1 LKCEIRK
8 EVLCEIKR
16 FKPYDFFQTLLHKA
30 SRAHQQAGAVPIP
43 VLHDWLSRNDVV
55 TSQAELG
62 DLIRSYSYSSKYGE
76 SQKEPY
82 LLYKDFLEYIV
93 VPARKEKL
101 REKVLRKSGLKGPV
115 KEKKK
120 PKKSEDG
127 QSVSGVSG
135 VSGQTKETSN
145 SVERR
150 KEEEKARISTEFA
163 TAQVFEQEL
172 RLHRQIMIVKQ
183 KIMKTNFEQIIYRE
197 TQPTV
202 DIVEDSDLLP
212 VHAFP
217 PSIKDLN
224 FIEVFNMLDKA
235 CKGHVTKND
244 LLKFLNK
251 FVLNARFTV
260 EDICQIYKRLKID
273 AGDDSDTLT
282 YINFMTAILP
292 PPVETGACLSGQ
304 VSPQGGSPNRRYSP
318 ARIRTAQV
326 GSPMKSGNAVN
337 VTLKVNVNSRAE
349 ASQRGSDRRSM
360 PPGSVRGSSNDRG

>member
-1 LKCEIRK
+1 
-8 EVLCEIKR
+8 
-16 FKPYDFFQTLLHKA
+16 
-30 SRAHQQAGAVPIP
+30 
-43 VLHDWLSRNDVV
+43 
-55 TSQAELG
+55 
-62 DLIRSYSYSSKYGE
+62 
-76 SQKEPY
+76 
-82 LLYKDFLEYIV
+82 
-93 VPARKEKL
+93 
-101 REKVLRKSGLKGPV
+101 
-115 KEKKK
+115 
-120 PKKSEDG
+120 
-127 QSVSGVSG
+127 VSGVSG
-135 VSGQTKETSN
+135 ISGQTKETSN

-197 TQPTV
+197 THPTV
-202 DIVEDSDLLP
+202 DIVEESDLLP

-292 PPVETGACLSGQ
+292 PPAESGACLSGK
-304 VSPQGGSPNRRYSP
+304 VSPQGDSPSRRYSP

-337 VTLKVNVNSRAE
+337 VTLKVNSRAE
-349 ASQRGSDRRSM
+349 AS
-360 PPGSVRGSSNDRG
+360 